1 MMRPKSLGD
10 LQQQIMDI
18 VWRRNKCST
27 RNIVSELK
35 KTRNVAYTTVATIL
49 QRLYHQGLLERTQQG
64 LAYIYSPKLSKESYS
79 KKLAQSFLKKFIH
92 SFGDVAIASFVETI
106 DSLPKGKKE
115 YFLKLLDDHD
125 KTK

>member
-1 MMRPKSLGD
+1 MKPKALSNLEQEVMG
-10 LQQQIMDI
+10 I
-18 VWRRNKCST
+18 VWDYQHCSVRDALKQVNKSHK
-27 RNIVSELK
+27 L
-35 KTRNVAYTTVATIL
+35 AYTTIATIL
-49 QRLYHQGLLERTQQG
+49 QRLHDKGLVERKEEGQ
-64 LAYIYSPKLSKESYS
+64 AYIYSPKLSKESYS

-92 SFGDVAIASFVETI
+92 SFGDVAIASFAESI